1 MSDSVKTVDAGVG
14 ASCIR
19 IVLTGSECT
28 GKSTLASL
36 LAEHYGVLCVSEYL
50 REYFIANN
58 GVLTLDDAVPIAKG
72 QLQAEEAVESQSPRF
87 LLCDT
92 NMLSSAVYNKY
103 YYGSNPDWIE
113 FILATRSYSLYLL
126 CGIDLPWV
134 DDGQRDRPDER
145 EYMQSLFKQELEQRG
160 AHYVLIEG
168 TAEER
173 FVSAVDAID
182 AILEQ
187 Q

>member
-1 MSDSVKTVDAGVG
+1 MPDRLDRFSTDEG
-14 ASCIR
+14 SCVR

-28 GKSTLASL
+28 GKSTLASQ
-36 LAEHYGVLCVSEYL
+36 LAKHYGVPCVSEYL

-58 GVLTLDDAVPIAKG
+58 GVLTFDDTLPIAEG
-72 QLQAEEAVESQSPRF
+72 QLRAEDAIEGQKPRF

-103 YYGSNPDWIE
+103 YYGSNPEWIE
-113 FILATRSYSLYLL
+113 TVLATRSYSLYLL
-126 CGIDLPWV
+126 CGIDIPWV
-134 DDGQRDRPDER
+134 DDGQRDRPEER
-145 EYMQSLFKQELEQRG
+145 EYMQNLFKQELEQRG
-160 AHYVLIEG
+160 AQYVFIEG

-173 FVSAVDAID
+173 FVLAVDAID
-182 AILEQ
+182 AVLNQ